1 MTVKVGFVTHAEAMI
16 KNFMNEPDYADYYL
30 QTVLTDG
37 DADEIR
43 EAQGWYDAAKT
54 RAANLGYWSSLV
66 DNAER
71 TAKSGQNLDVVIGLM
86 TRAMDILKAA
96 VPVSA

>member
-1 MTVKVGFVTHAEAMI
+1 MITGCVRHEDAIIQHFVEDAE
-16 KNFMNEPDYADYYL
+16 FADLYL
-30 QTVLTDG
+30 QTVLADG

-43 EAQGWYDAAKT
+43 EVQGWYDAAKT
-54 RAANLGYWSSLV
+54 RAANLGYWGSLV

-71 TAKSGQNLDVVIGLM
+71 TAKSGQNLDVVINLM